1 MVFLY
6 TMQPI
11 QNPKPETWVIEDDGQ
26 IDTKRNVQGHMTSP
40 PYKVSYMVELEF
52 FCFLCVC
59 VCSNSSS
66 FASSSSSSSS
76 LVLSVLLCLPFLS
89 CEYIERESV
98 LLT

>member
-40 PYKVSYMVELEF
+40 PYKVSYMVGHPLHTK
-52 FCFLCVC
+52 LAIWLSLSSSASCVC
-59 VCSNSSS
+59 VCV
-66 FASSSSSSSS
+66 AI
-76 LVLSVLLCLPFLS
+76 VVLL
-89 CEYIERESV
+89 
-98 LLT
+98 LLLLLLLLL